1 LSHIDIILLV
11 LLALG
16 AYFGYTKG
24 FLMELVNTA
33 SFLLG
38 IFLGIRFW
46 YIGAEYLAQKFDNV
60 PQVLPILGFLFV
72 FVVVLI
78 GVRLIGKVI
87 KIGMDQTL
95 FGSLDKVLGAL
106 LGIFK
111 WLIGVGVFLWGMQKY
126 SVLGMDAIIQKS
138 MVCSVVARYIPKL
151 IMLL

>member
-38 IFLGIRFW
+38 ILLGIRFW
-46 YIGAEYLAQKFDNV
+46 YIGAEYLAQKFDSV
-60 PQVLPILGFLFV
+60 PQILPILGFLFV
-72 FVVVLI
+72 FVIVLI
-78 GVRLIGKVI
+78 GVRLIGKVVKLGI
-87 KIGMDQTL
+87 DQTL
-95 FGSLDKVLGAL
+95 FGSLDKLLGAL

-111 WLIGVGVFLWGMQKY
+111 WLVGVGVFLWGIQKY
-126 SVLGMDAIIQKS
+126 SLLGMDAIIQKS
-138 MVCSVVARYIPKL
+138 SVCSIVVHYMPKL
-151 IMLL
+151 IMFF